1 MTSDPNCLD
10 CFQAGGM
17 YGARP
22 LWFDLL
28 LWGITLII
36 FGRMTVWAIRA
47 NIRRIDS

>member
-1 MTSDPNCLD
+1 MTTDPNCLS
-10 CFQAGGM
+10 CFQAGAM

-28 LWGITLII
+28 LWGLTLII

-47 NIRRIDS
+47 NLRRLP